1 MTRYRVKRLPNVI
14 GKLDFE
20 WEVIGSAKGA
30 QWDWNKIESEVR
42 KMEVGEE
49 KIVTIEL

>member
-1 MTRYRVKRLPNVI
+1 MTKYRVKRLPNVI

-20 WEVIGSAKGA
+20 WEVVGNSKDAK
-30 QWDWNKIESEVR
+30 WDWNKIETEV
-42 KMEVGEE
+42 KSMKVGEE